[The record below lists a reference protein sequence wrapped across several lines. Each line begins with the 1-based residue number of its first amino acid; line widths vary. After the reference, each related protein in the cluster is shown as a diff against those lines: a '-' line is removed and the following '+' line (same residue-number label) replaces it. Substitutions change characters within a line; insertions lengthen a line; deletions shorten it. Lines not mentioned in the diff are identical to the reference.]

1 VQGIHCDEPKYDKP
15 RATFKQCELV
25 RTVTDVTAGYPQVVH
40 LWGWQYRGKDTGYP
54 AVAQVNERLGGYDR
68 LQQLMH
74 RGRELNANIT
84 FSDNCDD
91 AYRSSPAWDPGII
104 ARRPD
109 GKPWERGN
117 WAGENSYIVGLAKNM
132 TQPGRR
138 RVQYTCDRY
147 KLRDTTHI
155 DVLSYFPIRNDWEPA
170 HPAGGVKNLVDGRY
184 KMLEEFARRG
194 VDVSSEAIRYTFIG
208 TVSLF
213 WHMPRPAPC
222 PFGGKPIPLMAAIH
236 RHSAV
241 WGEWGTSRPDRVLN
255 CLFSSNSPH
264 AMVGTEVDFA
274 SVLDS
279 FYLVRLP
286 WSKLQR
292 RGITI
297 QHFSAMAIAPSSV
310 WMATPRSISI
320 GKTTRTASRSPIWR
334 LQVREAHVSLDKER
348 IVFYSVKARELSFPL
363 PEGWTPSEMIATRL
377 SVDQSTNAD
386 FRIQSGRVT
395 LRVPSRVPVI
405 VHRDRKAKTTLELKA
420 GA

>member
-1 VQGIHCDEPKYDKP
+1 
-15 RATFKQCELV
+15 
-25 RTVTDVTAGYPQVVH
+25 
-40 LWGWQYRGKDTGYP
+40 
-54 AVAQVNERLGGYDR
+54 
-68 LQQLMH
+68 MH
-74 RGRELNANIT
+74 RGRELNENIT

-109 GKPWERGN
+109 GKLWESRN

-132 TQPGRR
+132 TEPGRR

-320 GKTTRTASRSPIWR
+320 GKTTRTASRSTIWR
-334 LQVREAHVSLDKER
+334 LQVREAHVSLDKEC